1 MNNGERTK
9 NKLSIYLIKEGIIE
23 PEKIIKIEKANGG
36 TDAITDSITVYIRK
50 NTGYTPKWVNDFF
63 VGFLDETQLM
73 GSTVGCAA
81 LVRVYL
87 NKGKTE
93 ERFLYFLLAMDT
105 CLLMMKR

>member
-1 MNNGERTK
+1 MKRKSTIQNNLNEISDLNIGEEAYMNNGERTK

-36 TDAITDSITVYIRK
+36 TVTITDSITVYIRK

-81 LVRVYL
+81 LVRV
-87 NKGKTE
+87 
-93 ERFLYFLLAMDT
+93 
-105 CLLMMKR
+105 